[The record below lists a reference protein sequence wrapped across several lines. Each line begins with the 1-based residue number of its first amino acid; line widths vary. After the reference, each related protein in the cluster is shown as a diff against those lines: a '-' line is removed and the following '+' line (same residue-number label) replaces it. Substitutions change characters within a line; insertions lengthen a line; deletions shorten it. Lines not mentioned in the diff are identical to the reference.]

1 MKHLIGEQTYKVV
14 DNPANRF
21 NFFGLVNINQ
31 NLVDAF
37 EYAPWGREYLFAGLY
52 PEDVSRA
59 VSVMQ
64 ENGANIADFTGVVT
78 FDDPETED
86 VYYYLTW

>member
-21 NFFGLVNINQ
+21 NFCGLVDIDRD
-31 NLVDAF
+31 LVDAF
-37 EYAPWGREYLFAGLY
+37 EYAPWGVKYTLDENL
-52 PEDVSRA
+52 PEDVRRA
-59 VSVMQ
+59 IEVMR
-64 ENGANIADFTGVVT
+64 ENGVTLSDFTGVVT

-86 VYYYLTW
+86 TYYLLTW